1 MKPSNITHKIFGKK
15 PIPDEQQ
22 IRNYLSG
29 KLTGKDA
36 AEFEQTIQND
46 PFLAEAIEGFEQNPN
61 ALSAFLKNKTQQ
73 ANNFSKRKGGINPIY
88 YAIAGITVVITLS
101 VFLNKY
107 TFTSTKNE
115 LLSKSEIEILKEKTS
130 IESLTEEEI
139 EESTLIEEDRQIKT
153 EEVIKSPIKLKAD
166 PTISQP
172 TFESLIRVE
181 ITTLPI
187 INEIQNPITSA
198 QPVERKNVVF
208 HNAPTVYLHD
218 LLVVDY
224 SKIYTE
230 SIPVNKFE
238 LSGTPAYKAN
248 EQDKNELSPSG
259 LNTTYV
265 PYKEYLL
272 GAMQKFRTNK
282 LKAALKDYQVIL
294 KQYPDDINAMFY
306 GGLCYYNIN
315 HSDKALEMFN
325 RVIQHNYNTFE
336 EEAKWYKAQA
346 LLELKRKEEAKSI
359 LEEIIASDGFYTKQ
373 AKQLHKKL

>member
-1 MKPSNITHKIFGKK
+1 MKPSNITHKIFGEK
-15 PIPDEQQ
+15 PMPNEDK
-22 IRNYLSG
+22 IRDYLSG
-29 KLTGKDA
+29 KLSGKEA
-36 AEFEQTIQND
+36 AEFEQAVQND
-46 PFLAEAIEGFEQNPN
+46 SFLSEAIEGFRQNPD
-61 ALSAFLKNKTQQ
+61 ALNIFLKNKAQNTS
-73 ANNFSKRKGGINPIY
+73 NFTKRKSGINPLY
-88 YAIAGITVVITLS
+88 YAIIGLAIVIGLS
-101 VFLNKY
+101 LFLNK
-107 TFTSTKNE
+107 SVSEKVKNE
-115 LLSKSEIEILKEKTS
+115 QLSLVKTEPIEDVTTIQ
-130 IESLTEEEI
+130 SLTEEEI

-153 EEVIKSPIKLKAD
+153 EEVVKSPIKLKAD

-248 EQDKNELSPSG
+248 EQDKNELPPSG

-272 GAMQKFRTNK
+272 GAMEKFRTNK
-282 LKAALKDYQVIL
+282 FKAALKDYQVIL
-294 KQYPDDINAMFY
+294 KQYPDDINSMFY

-315 HSDKALEMFN
+315 RSDKALEMFD
-325 RVIQHNYNTFE
+325 RVMQHNYNTFE

-346 LLELKRKEEAKSI
+346 LVELKRKEEAKSI